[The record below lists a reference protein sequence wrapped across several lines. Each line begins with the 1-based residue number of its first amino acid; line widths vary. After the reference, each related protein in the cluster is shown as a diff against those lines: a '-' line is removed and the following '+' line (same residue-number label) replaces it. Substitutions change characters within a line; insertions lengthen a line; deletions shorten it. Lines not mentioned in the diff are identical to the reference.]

1 MFQCDV
7 RLRFE
12 IFGFKMGKV
21 TMGHPEQYILNY
33 EKNTERVLWKKS
45 TKIILSKEDC
55 LSHSNVLWG
64 LQQKAELY
72 SDVLV
77 WAQTKLPFSH
87 IDLHS
92 QSLLYIVYTRKINN
106 TSRICNRKTLNV
118 SNNG

>member
-45 TKIILSKEDC
+45 TKIILSKEEHGAWSIRIRMEHTHTRYC
-55 LSHSNVLWG
+55 SKVLINF
-64 LQQKAELY
+64 LY
-72 SDVLV
+72 HRPSVLEGF
-77 WAQTKLPFSH
+77 W
-87 IDLHS
+87 
-92 QSLLYIVYTRKINN
+92 YR
-106 TSRICNRKTLNV
+106 
-118 SNNG
+118 